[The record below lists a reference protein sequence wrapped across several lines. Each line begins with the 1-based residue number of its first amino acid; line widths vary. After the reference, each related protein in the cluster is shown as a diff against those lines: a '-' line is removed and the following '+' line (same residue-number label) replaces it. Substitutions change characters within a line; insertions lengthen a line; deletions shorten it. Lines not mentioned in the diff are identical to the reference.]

1 MAANATMNS
10 TGSTHIM
17 PTIDPSTS
25 RTDPNSLKNPPATKD
40 FMSCASEE
48 NLFKTSPDLKTEY
61 SFIGR
66 HAV

>member
-1 MAANATMNS
+1 
-10 TGSTHIM
+10 M

-48 NLFKTSPDLKTEY
+48 NLFNFDSLIKILTFYIEFT
-61 SFIGR
+61 FF
-66 HAV
+66 